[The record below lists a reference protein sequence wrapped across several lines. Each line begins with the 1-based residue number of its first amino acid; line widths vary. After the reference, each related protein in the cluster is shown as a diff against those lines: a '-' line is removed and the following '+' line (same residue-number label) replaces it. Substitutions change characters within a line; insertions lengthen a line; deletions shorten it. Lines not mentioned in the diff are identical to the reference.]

1 YARCG
6 GRRHKGT
13 DIMAATGTPVVA
25 VHDGVVTSKTSS
37 LGGLTVWL
45 TSEDGTRYYYAH
57 LDTVVVSVGPVVAGH
72 VLGTVGSTGN
82 ASASAPHLHF
92 EIHRPGAVN
101 PYPMLRQMVV

>member
-1 YARCG
+1 
-6 GRRHKGT
+6 
-13 DIMAATGTPVVA
+13 
-25 VHDGVVTSKTSS
+25 
-37 LGGLTVWL
+37 
-45 TSEDGTRYYYAH
+45 H
-57 LDTVVVSVGPVVAGH
+57 LDTVVVSVGPVVAGQ